1 MPIPSHSADGFVVD
15 DAVVDN
21 VSAASTTKYLSN
33 EPPDLLPQ
41 HAPAST
47 WTLVQV
53 RRARILAIS
62 IVLFD
67 AVAVPTNGNCHRK

>member
-33 EPPDLLPQ
+33 EPPELLPQ

-47 WTLVQV
+47 LTLVQV
-53 RRARILAIS
+53 RRAII
-62 IVLFD
+62 
-67 AVAVPTNGNCHRK
+67 